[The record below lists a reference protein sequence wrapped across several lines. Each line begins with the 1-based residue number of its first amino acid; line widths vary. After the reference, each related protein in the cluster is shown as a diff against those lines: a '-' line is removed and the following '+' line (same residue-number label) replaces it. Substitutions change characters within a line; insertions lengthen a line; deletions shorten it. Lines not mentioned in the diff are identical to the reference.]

1 MHSGNHLCAQ
11 GTHPRPNPPL
21 TTAQLLAD
29 SSGESTASRPHA
41 GLPGGL
47 SGLAVGP
54 GMWAV
59 GRERVRGRGS
69 GWGGWGAPEPAGRAQ
84 RLSSRL
90 RLWGEPGAQVAA
102 GGLLVPGGV
111 CGRRRASAPSCGT
124 IGGSG
129 NRLLGDV
136 RAGGPACA
144 PAQGRRR
151 RGRARSH
158 RSRRSTPACT
168 AAERRSRGFRGARRG
183 ARPAAIERRHARAR
197 AGKGAAAPARVHGLL
212 RHGSGA
218 SKRRSRSTSSRSG
231 QRR

>member
-11 GTHPRPNPPL
+11 GTHPRPNPSL
-21 TTAQLLAD
+21 TTAQLPAD

-90 RLWGEPGAQVAA
+90 G
-102 GGLLVPGGV
+102 
-111 CGRRRASAPSCGT
+111 SCCVTSTG
-124 IGGSG
+124 
-129 NRLLGDV
+129 
-136 RAGGPACA
+136 
-144 PAQGRRR
+144 
-151 RGRARSH
+151 RGRHQRNASVKWASLHVPRTVRLGEARF
-158 RSRRSTPACT
+158 
-168 AAERRSRGFRGARRG
+168 AE
-183 ARPAAIERRHARAR
+183 
-197 AGKGAAAPARVHGLL
+197 
-212 RHGSGA
+212 
-218 SKRRSRSTSSRSG
+218 
-231 QRR
+231 